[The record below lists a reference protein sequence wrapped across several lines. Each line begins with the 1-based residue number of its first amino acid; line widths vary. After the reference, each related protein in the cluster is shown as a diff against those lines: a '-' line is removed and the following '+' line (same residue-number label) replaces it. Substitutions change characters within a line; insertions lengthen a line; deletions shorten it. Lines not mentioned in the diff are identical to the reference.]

1 MQPPMNADER
11 RLRIRPRL
19 PRRHLRWLI
28 PGLRVKRWLVL
39 MIFGMAFIG
48 LGIGYIQVQIYRATE
63 VPEFFYYLTLQFLDR
78 AARAVLVGGLGLS
91 AFLYGFYRFNR
102 SIVETVRGAD
112 DQPLLDKLWDQ
123 RISSQGPKV
132 VAIGGGHGLSA
143 LLRGLKEHTSN
154 ITAIVTVADDGG
166 SSGRLRRELGVLPP
180 GDFRMCI
187 AALAKD
193 ESLVAQLFQ
202 YRFGAGEG
210 LSGHSFGNLFIAAMA
225 ELTGSFERALIESSK
240 VLATKGRILPS
251 TLADVTLCAELRDL
265 AAEEMT
271 AAAGAEAPD
280 ASLPTAPVRGES
292 SIGKTGYPI
301 ERVWLEPG
309 DAPAYPE
316 AVKAILEADLVVIG
330 PGSLFTSVM
339 PNLLVRGIAEAV
351 RRTSATCVYV
361 GNVATERGETDRFT
375 LGDHVQAIEKHIGAD
390 LIDVV
395 LANSRVDPAFRPP
408 SGVDII
414 RPELALAGSASRVAQ
429 ADVADEETPWR
440 HDSRKLAAAVI
451 GLVML

>member
-1 MQPPMNADER
+1 MNTDER
-11 RLRIRPRL
+11 RVNFRSRL
-19 PRRHLRWLI
+19 SRRHLRWLI
-28 PGLRVKRWLVL
+28 PGLRVKRWLAM
-39 MIFGMAFIG
+39 MIAGMAFIG
-48 LGIGYIQVQIYRATE
+48 LGIGYIQVQIYREAE
-63 VPEFFYYLTLQFLDR
+63 VPAIFTYLTLQFLDR
-78 AARAVLVGGLGLS
+78 GARAVIVGGVGLG

-102 SIVETVRGAD
+102 SIVETMRGAD
-112 DQPLLDKLWDQ
+112 DQPLLDKLWEQ
-123 RISSQGPKV
+123 RIGSQGPKV

-202 YRFGAGEG
+202 YRFGAGQG
-210 LSGHSFGNLFIAAMA
+210 LSGHSFGNLFIAALA
-225 ELTGSFERALIESSK
+225 ELTGSFERALVESSK
-240 VLATKGRILPS
+240 VLATRGRILPS

-265 AAEEMT
+265 AAE
-271 AAAGAEAPD
+271 AAAASGAPLA
-280 ASLPTAPVRGES
+280 AAAPVRGES

-351 RRTSATCVYV
+351 RRTRATCVYV

-375 LGDHVQAIEKHIGAD
+375 LGDHVRAIEKHVGSD

-395 LANSRVDPAFRPP
+395 LANSRVEPAFRPP

-414 RPELALAGSASRVAQ
+414 RPELSLAGSPTRVAQ

-440 HDSRKLAAAVI
+440 HDPRKLAAAA
-451 GLVML
+451 LALAKL